1 MTKICKKKYI
11 EALLITSCSVRNSK
25 YAYTYFPVFIKYL
38 HELHEL
44 GFQREDLLSLMH
56 NLYGQSLFR
65 CRYKKRT
72 CKPLNNTNV
81 FEYRILTKHMP
92 VKCTVF
98 RFLVYFVV
106 LSSEVTNTTGY
117 YNFSNATII
126 IIHTQL
132 LCS

>member
-1 MTKICKKKYI
+1 MTKICKKKNI

-44 GFQREDLLSLMH
+44 GFQREDLLSLMY

-72 CKPLNNTNV
+72 CKPLNTNV

-92 VKCTVF
+92 VECTVF
-98 RFLVYFVV
+98 RFLVYFVA
-106 LSSEVTNTTGY
+106 LSVRLLTLQGTTI
-117 YNFSNATII
+117 FLR
-126 IIHTQL
+126 QL
-132 LCS
+132 LL

>member
-1 MTKICKKKYI
+1 MTKICKTNI
-11 EALLITSCSVRNSK
+11 EALLITTCSVRNPK
-25 YAYTYFPVFIKYL
+25 YANTYFPVFMKYP

-44 GFQREDLLSLMH
+44 GFQSEDLLSLMH

-92 VKCTVF
+92 VECTVF

-106 LSSEVTNTTGY
+106 LSSEVTDTTGY
-117 YNFSNATII
+117 YNFSKTTII